1 MDNPAYEPDAMSRK
15 SSKEM
20 EASSFSAVEKTA
32 HILVPDSI
40 ENYLAWA

>member
-15 SSKEM
+15 SSKET

-32 HILVPDSI
+32 HILGGDSI
-40 ENYLAWA
+40 ETFLA